1 MFGEL
6 VPCAVILFILSSSIK
21 KLSFLDWQR
30 FQDQTGIYIYID
42 LNIIGWKL
50 IIFLNMYRVHVQLKD
65 IRLDK
70 VTVVSLRMNH
80 RKTHPHPN
88 FYIAFYRIFP
98 VSPVSPWKENKID
111 IDIFMW
117 NWLWTQDQDSSD
129 IQVPFRFHFARK
141 ALLQSDDHWKCLRW
155 PHMTS
160 TERVQPWCA

>member
-1 MFGEL
+1 MSCLENL
-6 VPCAVILFILSSSIK
+6 CHVLLFFSSCPVVLKSSVFWTDKGSKIK
-21 KLSFLDWQR
+21 H
-30 FQDQTGIYIYID
+30 GYNID
-42 LNIIGWKL
+42 LNIIGWRL
-50 IIFLNMYRVHVQLKD
+50 IMYEHVGYTSNWKIL
-65 IRLDK
+65 ISK
-70 VTVVSLRMNH
+70 VTAFPYRMNH

-88 FYIAFYRIFP
+88 FDKLLSIECLVSQFP
-98 VSPVSPWKENKID
+98 HENID